1 MNGAGKD
8 SLGSVWARRR
18 WLALLV
24 GAGAFAAALCFSL
37 SLPDFYRATATLLVE
52 RPDPP
57 SMWNAPGEMETRLHA
72 MSQQILS
79 RPRLAELVRRFGLY
93 PDLAGRASL
102 EAITDQMQRDI
113 QVEMK
118 GFQQSPGSRGPTTA
132 FTVSYRGSDPVKV
145 AEVTNALAELYVEA
159 DKQERRQNVE
169 VLRGQ
174 LEEMKDR
181 LDEQERRLSGVRSG
195 GDLPQQL
202 ALSMATLDRLNS
214 QLRLDTDARIRAME
228 RRAALVKQLAETD
241 PQGAGE
247 PDAAA
252 ARLAKLNRDL
262 AQLRLRYSDK
272 YPDVIRLKEEI
283 AVLERRIAEGKGE
296 PPPAAAE
303 PAVPSVQR
311 LRDALRDAEQE
322 IKSLR
327 DEEGRLRA
335 EIADYYRRIEGAPA
349 QEKEFQRLSRDDQTT
364 RDLYN
369 ALLKRFEEA
378 QLKAS
383 SDPSEGLR
391 ILDPAPVPKEPVAP
405 DRFRLIFMALALSLA
420 LAAGVALFV
429 EHIDAS
435 FHAVEDLRAFTRV
448 PVLASI
454 PRIPTRGDE
463 RRRRR
468 RRGAAAVSI
477 IVGLGLILGGAREL
491 ARGNEQVV
499 RLLAKGRS

>member
-1 MNGAGKD
+1 LSGAGKD

-18 WLALLV
+18 WLAILV
-24 GAGAFAAALCFSL
+24 GAVAFAAALCFAL

-93 PDLAGRASL
+93 PDLTGRASL

-118 GFQQSPGSRGPTTA
+118 GFQPSPGSRGPTTA

-174 LEEMKDR
+174 LEEMKGR

-202 ALSMATLDRLNS
+202 ALTMATLDRLNS

-228 RRAALVKQLAETD
+228 RRVALVKQLAETD

-283 AVLERRIAEGKGE
+283 VVLERRIAEGKAE
-296 PPPAAAE
+296 PAATAE

-311 LRDALRDAEQE
+311 LRDALREAEQE
-322 IKSLR
+322 IKTLR

-378 QLKAS
+378 QLKAG

-391 ILDPAPVPKEPVAP
+391 ILDPAPVPKDPVAP
-405 DRFRLIFMALALSLA
+405 DRFRLIFMALAVSIA
-420 LAAGVALFV
+420 LAVAAALFAEQV
-429 EHIDAS
+429 DAS
-435 FHAVEDLRAFTRV
+435 FHTVDDLRTFTRV

-454 PRIPTRGDE
+454 PRIETRGDE

-468 RRGAAAVSI
+468 RRAAAAVSI
-477 IVGLGLILGGAREL
+477 IVGLSIILGGAREL
-491 ARGNEQVV
+491 ARGNEQMV